1 MTSKLP
7 LLLLV
12 LLCWAMPLHARQ
24 NSCLPAVPT
33 ATSGPNIFSEEQEV
47 FLGEAIAQAMQK
59 DYAIIEGKALIAYLN
74 ALGERLM
81 KHLPLKQRLQV
92 ARS

>member
-33 ATSGPNIFSEEQEV
+33 ATSGPTSSAKSRKFSS
-47 FLGEAIAQAMQK
+47 AKPSAQAMQK
-59 DYAIIEGKALIAYLN
+59 NYAIIEGKALIAYLN